1 MNRFKKNLVIIIII
15 ELLFIL
21 VADVVYFRMF
31 KEPTAFYKVEA
42 ERLVRAMSGD
52 VDMQQSP
59 GEINLSE
66 YKSLIRVSVFDSN
79 EICNNDYLVKEVD
92 GTLYRIEYEVKRDN
106 RPFIMMNVGLAI
118 FFLIT
123 VGVLAYIGRT
133 VIRPF
138 NKMSDMTVS
147 LAKGNLSTPV
157 KEEKSRF
164 FGKFLWGVDMLRE
177 NLESSKTKNLEY
189 QKEKKTMLLSLSH
202 DIKTPLSAI
211 QLYTKAMQEGLYETE
226 EKRQEA
232 LSGILS
238 KTEEIKSYVDE
249 IHRVS
254 REEFMEFDVN
264 PSEVYMSE
272 VMNNIEVYY
281 NDKLSV
287 LHTKFIMDEYEDCIL
302 SADKDRLIEVIQN
315 LMENAIKYGDGKEI
329 QISFSEEEDCKLI
342 TVSNSG
348 CSLDEKELANL
359 FDSFYRGSNTDDI
372 QGNGLG
378 LYIVKQLMKRMDGD
392 AFAEIED
399 GRFKVT
405 AVVRKV

>member
-52 VDMQQSP
+52 VGMQQSP

-66 YKSLIRVSVFDSN
+66 YKSLIRVSVFDPN

-164 FGKFLWGVDMLRE
+164 FGKFLWGVDLLRE
-177 NLESSKTKNLEY
+177 NMESSKTKNLEY

-329 QISFSEEEDCKLI
+329 RISFSEEEDCKLI

-359 FDSFYRGSNTDDI
+359 FDSFYRGSNTDGI

-392 AFAEIED
+392 AFAEIEED
-399 GRFKVT
+399 RFKITV
-405 AVVRKV
+405 VVRKA

>member
-1 MNRFKKNLVIIIII
+1 
-15 ELLFIL
+15 
-21 VADVVYFRMF
+21 
-31 KEPTAFYKVEA
+31 
-42 ERLVRAMSGD
+42 
-52 VDMQQSP
+52 
-59 GEINLSE
+59 
-66 YKSLIRVSVFDSN
+66 
-79 EICNNDYLVKEVD
+79 
-92 GTLYRIEYEVKRDN
+92 LYRIEYEVKRDN
-106 RPFIMMNVGLAI
+106 RPFIMMNVGIAI

-138 NKMSDMTVS
+138 NKMSDMTVN

-264 PSEVYMSE
+264 PGEVYMSE
-272 VMNNIEVYY
+272 VMNNIGVYY

-287 LHTKFIMDEYEDCIL
+287 IHTRFIMDEYEDCLL

-329 QISFSEEEDCKLI
+329 RISFSEEEDCKLI

-359 FDSFYRGSNTDDI
+359 FDSFYRGSNTDGI

-392 AFAEIED
+392 AFAEIEED
-399 GRFKVT
+399 RFKITV
-405 AVVRKV
+405 VVRKA

>member
-52 VDMQQSP
+52 VGMQQSP

-66 YKSLIRVSVFDSN
+66 YKSLIRVSVFDPN

-138 NKMSDMTVS
+138 NKMSDMTVN

-329 QISFSEEEDCKLI
+329 RISFSEEEDCKLI

-359 FDSFYRGSNTDDI
+359 FDSFYRGSNTDGI

-392 AFAEIED
+392 AFAEIEED
-399 GRFKVT
+399 RFKITV
-405 AVVRKV
+405 VVRKA